1 MNTPFVYIFFVP
13 FPHSMPEKKES
24 ILSVVHPDNL
34 IVVKEN
40 SNEYT
45 KVDENDESIIHRN
58 KDDVIVAKVH
68 DDVIGHADAKG
79 DDTKDPDP
87 DILSENKVNVE
98 IVPDVKSNQVMV
110 QLCSMSLFCCLWTTG
125 K

>member
-1 MNTPFVYIFFVP
+1 M
-13 FPHSMPEKKES
+13 SEKKES
-24 ILSVVHPDNL
+24 ILSVVHPDEL
-34 IVVKEN
+34 IGEEQNTVHGYIKIHDEDDAKVHVD
-40 SNEYT
+40 T
-45 KVDENDESIIHRN
+45 KDDAKVHVEN
-58 KDDVIVAKVH
+58 KDDAKVH
-68 DDVIGHADAKG
+68 VDTKDDAKVHVENKDDAKG
-79 DDTKDPDP
+79 NTKDPDP

>member
-1 MNTPFVYIFFVP
+1 MNIQPLFIFFFSIHP
-13 FPHSMPEKKES
+13 SPIIDFMSEKKES
-24 ILSVVHPDNL
+24 ILSVVHPDEL
-34 IVVKEN
+34 IAEEKNTTVHD
-40 SNEYT
+40 YT
-45 KVDENDESIIHRN
+45 QIHDEDN
-58 KDDVIVAKVH
+58 VH
-68 DDVIGHADAKG
+68 DDAK
-79 DDTKDPDP
+79 KIEQVDP

>member
-1 MNTPFVYIFFVP
+1 M
-13 FPHSMPEKKES
+13 SEKKES
-24 ILSVVHPDNL
+24 ILSVVHPDEL
-34 IVVKEN
+34 IGEEQNTVHGYIKIHDEDDAKVHVD
-40 SNEYT
+40 T
-45 KVDENDESIIHRN
+45 KDDAKVHVEN
-58 KDDVIVAKVH
+58 KDD
-68 DDVIGHADAKG
+68 AKG
-79 DDTKDPDP
+79 NTKDPDP